1 MKGSQ
6 WAPGG
11 VVHITLPYGSKGQFG
26 AESATPTVGTGAAAG
41 AWQTGVTVGNS
52 PPDNYT
58 FTFTES
64 APGCPSELTGTATFQ
79 VTGAQEARH
88 VECSDHLNAPWVAIY
103 KDINF
108 GGQCDAYEGPGNVVL
123 PSGVADTASS
133 INIGANGRFLGNQ
146 GASLPIQ
153 YGLEIADLRTI
164 GWNDRVE
171 EVQIDGAPGGGV
183 VPGRVCLFNAPT
195 GVFAPGSFIGH
206 MAWAFRI
213 GSTDTWEFGAT
224 EGNDANIFDTAL
236 TDNHSW
242 SDMGSWDYVKS
253 TFKSGVHYGKGPGY
267 YTRYRCKDEPDS
279 LLPATSAEISKQWTN
294 GFFAPLND
302 CLTKSVAILQAYG
315 ASLPNVGI
323 DPRPNAYFDN
333 LEGFMPSEN
342 L

>member
-41 AWQTGVTVGNS
+41 AWQTGVKVGNS

-103 KDINF
+103 KDIDF

-133 INIGANGRFLGNQ
+133 INVGANGHFVDSQ
-146 GASLPIQ
+146 GASLSIQ
-153 YGLEIADLRTI
+153 YGLRMADLRMI
-164 GWNDRVE
+164 GWNDRVRE
-171 EVQIDGAPGGGV
+171 IQID
-183 VPGRVCLFNAPT
+183 N
-195 GVFAPGSFIGH
+195 
-206 MAWAFRI
+206 
-213 GSTDTWEFGAT
+213 
-224 EGNDANIFDTAL
+224 
-236 TDNHSW
+236 
-242 SDMGSWDYVKS
+242 
-253 TFKSGVHYGKGPGY
+253 
-267 YTRYRCKDEPDS
+267 
-279 LLPATSAEISKQWTN
+279 
-294 GFFAPLND
+294 
-302 CLTKSVAILQAYG
+302 
-315 ASLPNVGI
+315 
-323 DPRPNAYFDN
+323 
-333 LEGFMPSEN
+333 
-342 L
+342 